1 MSDPQTPNGGFA
13 PQTDIKAELTLTK
26 EDLVRIKYAEQEDRL
41 HKKQKG
47 LNKDKKKESEAQRK
61 AEKAFEKILGS
72 GTDETPADFTGLAMQ
87 LEGLGNE
94 AKGGCSRSLIKVK
107 EEQEVKLSD
116 GTVLEGQEDGKGPYY
131 IAERRMLAWRPR
143 FKDEEH
149 ERPQY
154 IEAYHDTVRRLLSN
168 EEQRALD
175 VVLEQEERVEALN
188 KELLKVKEAISE
200 LPLMQRQAEA
210 AIARKVLEATAA
222 GQQMIEALGSVD
234 VPMLEEAKTED
245 AGAE

>member
-1 MSDPQTPNGGFA
+1 MSEEKFMPQTE
-13 PQTDIKAELTLTK
+13 IRAELTLTK
-26 EDLVRIKYAEQEDRL
+26 EDLVRIKYAEEEDRL
-41 HKKQKG
+41 HKKQKA

-61 AEKAFEKILGS
+61 AEKAFEKILGA
-72 GTDETPADFTGLAMQ
+72 GTDETPAEYADLAAA
-87 LEGLGNE
+87 LETLGNE
-94 AKGGCSRSLIKVK
+94 TKGGSARSLIKVK
-107 EEQEVKLSD
+107 EEQEIKLSN
-116 GTVLEGQEDGKGPYY
+116 GAVLEGQEDGKGPYY
-131 IAERRMLAWRPR
+131 ISERRMLAWRPPLN
-143 FKDEEH
+143 EEAH
-149 ERPQY
+149 QRPDY
-154 IEAYHDTVRRLLSN
+154 IEAYHDTVRRSLSD

-234 VPMLEEAKTED
+234 VPMLEEAKED